1 MNASSITALESC
13 VPSAP
18 APGRERYARSRQM
31 VSCLKSELLYSDKRA
46 RDLIFNAAEQALG
59 DENTSPMMVS
69 RLTREAVCRAR
80 AEASRRQF
88 TFATWETAGRAV
100 INAMLCARVL
110 ITPERTPI
118 RRDVRAH
125 ASVVAGLSEH
135 YRDATEAFLIEFLIR
150 RMGDITTRDHTAL
163 AHVLFRHFDDRV
175 PMDYFE
181 DRVAIL
187 IASLVDRVEL
197 RGDQYLG
204 K

>member
-1 MNASSITALESC
+1 MNASGITARESC

-46 RDLIFNAAEQALG
+46 RDLIFRASEQALG
-59 DENTSPMMVS
+59 NEHTSPMMVS
-69 RLTREAVCRAR
+69 RLTREAVSGAR
-80 AEASRRQF
+80 AEANRLQF

-100 INAMLCARVL
+100 INAMLCAGVL
-110 ITPERTPI
+110 LTPQGTPI
-118 RRDVRAH
+118 RRDVGAH
-125 ASVVAGLSEH
+125 AAVVGGLSEH
-135 YRDATEAFLIEFLIR
+135 YRDTTEAFLIEFLIR
-150 RMGDITTRDHTAL
+150 RMADVTTRDHTAL

-187 IASLVDRVEL
+187 IASLADRVEL
-197 RGDQYLG
+197 RGDQYLA